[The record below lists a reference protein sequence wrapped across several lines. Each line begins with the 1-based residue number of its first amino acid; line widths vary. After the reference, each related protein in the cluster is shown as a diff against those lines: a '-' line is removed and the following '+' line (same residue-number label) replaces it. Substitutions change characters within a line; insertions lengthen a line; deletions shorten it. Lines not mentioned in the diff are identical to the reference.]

1 MTMKKEELM
10 KLVGAR
16 VCVEFNDGGQVEGT
30 LGFTKDFSALYGY
43 RKPGCFTVGA
53 YDFKVSHIKK
63 VTEVGHEQCS
73 FTRL

>member
-1 MTMKKEELM
+1 MKKEELM

-16 VCVEFNDGGQVEGT
+16 VCVAFVDGQKVEGT
-30 LGFTKDFSALYGY
+30 LGFTKDFSALNVY

>member
-16 VCVEFNDGGQVEGT
+16 VCVTFVDGRKVEGA

-43 RKPGCFTVGA
+43 RKPGYFTVGA